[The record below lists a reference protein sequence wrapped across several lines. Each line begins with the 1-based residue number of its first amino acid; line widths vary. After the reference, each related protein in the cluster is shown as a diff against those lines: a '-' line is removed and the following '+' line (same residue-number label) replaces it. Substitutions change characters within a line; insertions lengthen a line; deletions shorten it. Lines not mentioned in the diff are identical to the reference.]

1 MFKKQIKKFFCCCR
15 ILFERGV
22 SQHHVHVSLDVH
34 DKRDNEREQH
44 QQHSQQQ
51 QQQQQRQ
58 QQRRCQRQLFERKSP
73 DCEKFESKVSNKM
86 RSGVKSTT
94 LDKKIGN
101 FGGSVLPKKNYNVV
115 LKGSVFKVF
124 SKG

>member
-1 MFKKQIKKFFCCCR
+1 MFKKQTKNLFSCCRR

-22 SQHHVHVSLDVH
+22 SQHHVHASLDVH

-73 DCEKFESKVSNKM
+73 DCEKFESKVRQQNEK
-86 RSGVKSTT
+86 RRKINNFEQ
-94 LDKKIGN
+94 KKFGN
-101 FGGSVLPKKNYNVV
+101 FGSSVLPKKT
-115 LKGSVFKVF
+115 STWF
-124 SKG
+124 

>member
-1 MFKKQIKKFFCCCR
+1 MFKKQTKNLFSCCRR

-22 SQHHVHVSLDVH
+22 SQHHVHASLDVH

-58 QQRRCQRQLFERKSP
+58 QQQRQQQRRCQRQLFERKSP
-73 DCEKFESKVSNKM
+73 DCEKFESKVRQQNEK
-86 RSGVKSTT
+86 RRKINNFEQ
-94 LDKKIGN
+94 KKFGN
-101 FGGSVLPKKNYNVV
+101 FGSSVLPKKT
-115 LKGSVFKVF
+115 STWF
-124 SKG
+124 